1 MWWDYLK
8 ATLLIILI
16 IAAAYY
22 VTKFVASKTTGP
34 RGGGEIRIR
43 SAVSLGKDR
52 QLVIAEIGGKAYLLG
67 VTPQHVELVG
77 ELDPQKLDS
86 GRPEESPEPPRRDF
100 SREFWERF
108 RGTYQGPEK

>member
-1 MWWDYLK
+1 MRY
-8 ATLLIILI
+8 
-16 IAAAYY
+16 
-22 VTKFVASKTTGP
+22 
-34 RGGGEIRIR
+34 
-43 SAVSLGKDR
+43 
-52 QLVIAEIGGKAYLLG
+52 LG
-67 VTPQHVELVG
+67 VFFHVELVG